1 VKRSKVKQEVEV
13 KLSVM
18 YARILNTLA
27 TKLTEDI
34 KNDAQIE
41 MLAGSQVEK
50 SSKIT
55 KRLMYNGI
63 VEDPDKIG
71 DKIRTLMKEKLLG
84 NENLKQYL
92 SE

>member
-1 VKRSKVKQEVEV
+1 MKRSKVKQEVEV

-34 KNDAQIE
+34 KNDTQIE

-63 VEDPDKIG
+63 VEDPGRIG

-84 NENLKQYL
+84 NEKLKQYL

>member
-1 VKRSKVKQEVEV
+1 MKRSKVKQEVEV

-34 KNDAQIE
+34 KNDTQIE

-63 VEDPDKIG
+63 VEDPGKIG

-84 NENLKQYL
+84 NEKLKQYL

>member
-1 VKRSKVKQEVEV
+1 
-13 KLSVM
+13 
-18 YARILNTLA
+18 
-27 TKLTEDI
+27 
-34 KNDAQIE
+34 